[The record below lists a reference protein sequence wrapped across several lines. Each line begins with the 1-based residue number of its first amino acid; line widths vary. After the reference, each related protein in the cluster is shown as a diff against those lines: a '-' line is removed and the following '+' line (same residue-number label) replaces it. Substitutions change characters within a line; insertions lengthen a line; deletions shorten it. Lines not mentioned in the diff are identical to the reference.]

1 VRYFLLLFMPMT
13 LAGSCWPLVCVLHCV
28 EQHFYIW
35 FLYQRRPVLNKKFFL
50 AVFFIAAIGEIASNG
65 LATSNCHLFK
75 PFIMLGL
82 IGHYWV
88 MATNR
93 SNLFIMALA
102 FCWIGDVL
110 LIFDK
115 INELFFIGGLLG
127 FLVGHI
133 IYIFCYRMLRSSPS
147 SKELL
152 GSQKVRFSFPIILY
166 GTGLV
171 AILYPSLAELKIPVM
186 IYALA
191 ITLMAI
197 TALLRYG
204 RTNTKSFVF
213 VFVGA
218 LLFVFSDS
226 VLALNKFKQP
236 IANAGLLIMVSYCA
250 AQFFIVQGAL
260 VHENSKA

>member
-1 VRYFLLLFMPMT
+1 
-13 LAGSCWPLVCVLHCV
+13 
-28 EQHFYIW
+28 
-35 FLYQRRPVLNKKFFL
+35 VLNKKFFL
-50 AVFFIAAIGEIASNG
+50 AVFFIASIGEVALNGLGSSNG
-65 LATSNCHLFK
+65 HLFK

-88 MATNR
+88 MSTNR
-93 SNLFIMALA
+93 SNLFILALV
-102 FCWIGDVL
+102 FCWLGDVL
-110 LIFDK
+110 LIFEK
-115 INELFFIGGLLG
+115 MNGLFFIGGLLG

-133 IYIFCYRMLRSSPS
+133 IYIFCYRQFRFLPS
-147 SKELL
+147 TKELL
-152 GSQKVRFSFPIILY
+152 GSQKIRFSFPIILY

-186 IYALA
+186 IYGLA
-191 ITLMAI
+191 ITLMAV

-204 RTNTKSFVF
+204 RTNTKSFAF

-226 VLALNKFKQP
+226 VLALSKFKQP
-236 IANAGLLIMVSYCA
+236 IENAGLLIMVSYCA

-260 VHENSKA
+260 IHENSKA